1 LRHYNDRLA
10 FPTTRATTLRLHTS
24 LTRQLEEFVDQGL
37 ADGPVDAPTIDFERI
52 PSGDELAAELQEFL
66 RQRPDED

>member
-1 LRHYNDRLA
+1 MAENPQHQA
-10 FPTTRATTLRLHTS
+10 MVT
-24 LTRQLEEFVDQGL
+24 QLEEFVDQGL
-37 ADGPVDAPTIDFERI
+37 ADGPFDAPTIDFERI